1 MINTRRLQV
10 LIILIGLLTPILS
23 HGQEDW
29 MNRGFTLLRS
39 RHFSAAAEAFTRAI
53 EMDPDNAEAYNHR
66 GVARAYMGKIDDA
79 ISDYTRALQIKPEL
93 VGALN
98 NRGSAFYQKKLLN
111 RAISDYSKAIEINPY
126 LAEAYSNR
134 GTAWAAKG
142 DYFRA
147 IRDYT
152 QALEANPYF
161 DAPYYNR
168 GRALST
174 IGDYDQAI
182 GDLQRV
188 IELNPK
194 FHDAYHLLATI
205 FAQCPDPKY
214 RNGPKAVVLA
224 KKAVDLKPNPE
235 YLSTLAAAYVEA
247 DQFDHAILNQQ
258 RAMEMLRKQSK
269 TEQLAEYQKRL
280 EAILAKKRQ
289 EDRSVQKGTGAKAL
303 AEAAV
308 AQKSVAERKEE
319 KPAPPKKV
327 LQPEKTT
334 EAAEKKAS
342 KKEEPVKKEIKKK
355 QPAKKE
361 VKKKDTTGAFKKEDR
376 PKKIYTVQVGAF
388 LSEENAVKRRI
399 YLAKKGYR
407 LEIVRFTD
415 RKGRVWH
422 TVRLG
427 QYENLKEARKV
438 AKTLAA
444 KEKIQTSV
452 RPGGSL

>member
-1 MINTRRLQV
+1 M
-10 LIILIGLLTPILS
+10 GLLTPILS

-235 YLSTLAAAYVEA
+235 YLSTLAVAYAEA
-247 DQFDHAILNQQ
+247 DQFDHAILTQQ
-258 RAMEMLRKQSK
+258 RAVEMLREQGK
-269 TEQLAEYQKRL
+269 TGQVAAYQKRL
-280 EAILAKKRQ
+280 GAILAKKRQ
-289 EDRSVQKGTGAKAL
+289 EDRFVQKETAAKAL
-303 AEAAV
+303 PEAAV

-327 LQPEKTT
+327 LQPKQLEKKVLPKKTT
-334 EAAEKKAS
+334 EAAEKEAS
-342 KKEEPVKKEIKKK
+342 
-355 QPAKKE
+355 
-361 VKKKDTTGAFKKEDR
+361 KKEDR

-407 LEIVRFTD
+407 VRVVRFTD

-422 TVRLG
+422 TIRLG

>member
-1 MINTRRLQV
+1 M
-10 LIILIGLLTPILS
+10 
-23 HGQEDW
+23 
-29 MNRGFTLLRS
+29 
-39 RHFSAAAEAFTRAI
+39 
-53 EMDPDNAEAYNHR
+53 
-66 GVARAYMGKIDDA
+66 
-79 ISDYTRALQIKPEL
+79 
-93 VGALN
+93 
-98 NRGSAFYQKKLLN
+98 LN

-174 IGDYDQAI
+174 IGDYEQAI

-188 IELNPK
+188 IELDPK

-235 YLSTLAAAYVEA
+235 YLSTLALAYVEA
-247 DQFDHAILNQQ
+247 DQFDHAILTQQ
-258 RAMEMLRKQSK
+258 RAMEMLREQGK
-269 TEQLAEYQKRL
+269 TGQVAEYQKRL

-289 EDRSVQKGTGAKAL
+289 EDRSVQKETGDKAL

-327 LQPEKTT
+327 LQPEKL
-334 EAAEKKAS
+334 E
-342 KKEEPVKKEIKKK
+342 
-355 QPAKKE
+355 
-361 VKKKDTTGAFKKEDR
+361 
-376 PKKIYTVQVGAF
+376 KKIYTVQVGAF

-407 LEIVRFTD
+407 VRIARFTD

-427 QYENLKEARKV
+427 KYENLKEARKV

>member
-1 MINTRRLQV
+1 
-10 LIILIGLLTPILS
+10 
-23 HGQEDW
+23 

-39 RHFSAAAEAFTRAI
+39 RQFSAAAEAFTRAI

-98 NRGSAFYQKKLLN
+98 NRGSAYYQKKLLN
-111 RAISDYSKAIEINPY
+111 QAISDYSKAIEINPY

-142 DYFRA
+142 DYFHA

-168 GRALST
+168 GRALSA

-205 FAQCPDPKY
+205 FAQCSDPKY
-214 RNGPKAVVLA
+214 RNGPQAVVLA

-247 DQFDHAILNQQ
+247 DQFDHAILTQQ
-258 RAMEMLRKQSK
+258 RAVEMLREQGK
-269 TEQLAEYQKRL
+269 TGQIAEYEKRF
-280 EAILAKKRQ
+280 ESILAKKRHTA
-289 EDRSVQKGTGAKAL
+289 RSEPKETV
-303 AEAAV
+303 V
-308 AQKSVAERKEE
+308 VQKSVAERKEE
-319 KPAPPKKV
+319 KPAPPKKA
-327 LQPEKTT
+327 PEPKQTT
-334 EAAEKKAS
+334 KAAEKKAP
-342 KKEEPVKKEIKKK
+342 KKKEPVKKEFRKKP
-355 QPAKKE
+355 PAKKE
-361 VKKKDTTGAFKKEDR
+361 VKKKDTAAAFKKGER
-376 PKKIYTVQVGAF
+376 LNKFYTVQAGAF
-388 LSEENAVKRRI
+388 LSEENADKQRI

-407 LEIVRFTD
+407 PEIVRFTD

-427 QYENLKEARKV
+427 KYENLKEARQA

-444 KEKIQTSV
+444 KEKIQTSA